1 MVSPPALPG
10 ARENLIHLVP
20 AEVPKS
26 LFAESFPLARTGRGA
41 SGLQRQALEPAA
53 DPALCG
59 GMALS
64 AGEVSYDER
73 GAPSKNHDSFTVL
86 LIGA

>member
-1 MVSPPALPG
+1 VIWAGPDIKLRHG
-10 ARENLIHLVP
+10 
-20 AEVPKS
+20 
-26 LFAESFPLARTGRGA
+26 TGRGA

-59 GMALS
+59 AMALN
-64 AGEVSYDER
+64 AGEISYYER
-73 GAPSKNHDSFTVL
+73 GAASKNHDSFTAL